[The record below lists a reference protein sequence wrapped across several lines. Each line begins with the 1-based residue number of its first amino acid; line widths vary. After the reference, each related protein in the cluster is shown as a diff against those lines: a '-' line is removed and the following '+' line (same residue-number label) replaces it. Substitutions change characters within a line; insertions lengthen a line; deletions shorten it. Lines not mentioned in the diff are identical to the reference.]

1 MKSEQANGQR
11 QFQWWLLVAAL
22 ALATA
27 ACNGKK
33 EEPKGADTTKSTA
46 KSAQQQAVTLEVCNT
61 CCTVPAGSEPTI
73 TIAPGAIT
81 EAGGQHSVQCT
92 VSSTGSDF
100 PLNKAEPFRGHYLA
114 VIFDDNPMS
123 LIRSDSPS
131 GPKPI
136 TLTQQAKPSLIRGYL
151 AFSCQPSVV
160 MKASEAAKAYC
171 YSGNTWVLC
180 DTPMVLLNLPEPQ
193 KTYPSADVPLDFV
206 LNNAPLGPNYRLHVS
221 FLGKPDT
228 ALITENK
235 PFRIKNL
242 PAGNHTVT
250 VRLQKPKAGGGWVDV
265 TDNFAQSSRT
275 FTVQ

>member
-46 KSAQQQAVTLEVCNT
+46 KSAQQQAVMLEVCNT

-73 TIAPGAIT
+73 TLSPGDIT
-81 EAGGQHSVQCT
+81 QVGNVFSVQCT
-92 VSSTGSDF
+92 ASSTDADF
-100 PLNKAEPFRGHYLA
+100 MVNNELIRGHYLA

-123 LIRSDSPS
+123 LVSFSPPS
-131 GPKPI
+131 GPQTI
-136 TLTQQAKPSLIRGYL
+136 TLTQQAIKPRLIRGYL
-151 AFSCQPSVV
+151 GFGCQPSVV
-160 MKASEAAKAYC
+160 MKAPNAAIAYC

-206 LNNAPLGPNYRLHVS
+206 LNNATLGANLKLRVTIPEQL
-221 FLGKPDT
+221 DT
-228 ALITENK
+228 LIDQNK

-242 PAGNHTVT
+242 AAGEYTVT
-250 VRLQKPKAGGGWVDV
+250 VQLQDNAGNTIDGGF
-265 TDNFAQSSRT
+265 TKSSRT
-275 FTVQ
+275 FKVK